1 MIMIRTILPRG
12 SRRRLPGARAGVAA
26 LEFGLLAP
34 VMGIFLMGLVDI
46 ADAIITLHRLN
57 SIVQQTGL
65 MATQMAILPNQQTT
79 LTATQLDQAS
89 SVIYAVIPSL
99 VNQPVYNPDAPG
111 TQAAPPFAVVVS
123 DIVFT
128 PVTGS
133 CTPNE
138 NTNCYTASMA
148 WSVPLQYGMQLNR
161 ACGTVDQTTALAS
174 EAISTKTKLPTSIPT
189 AGVSQGLSSVLV
201 VDVIYQFTPIFA
213 KFVGPLTMRQTAY
226 FNQRSYVAPY
236 IHYIAGSSPGGII
249 CTGYV

>member
-1 MIMIRTILPRG
+1 MTRTVSPCGRT
-12 SRRRLPGARAGVAA
+12 RRLSGARAGVAA

-89 SVIYAVIPSL
+89 SVIYAVIPTL
-99 VNQPVYNPDAPG
+99 VNQQVYNPNGPVNQ
-111 TQAAPPFAVVVS
+111 TPPPFAVVVS

-128 PVTGS
+128 PATGN
-133 CTPNE
+133 CTPGQNA
-138 NTNCYTASMA
+138 NCYTASMA
-148 WSVPLQYGMQLNR
+148 WSVPLQYGRPLNR
-161 ACGTVDQTTALAS
+161 ACGTVNQTTPTGS
-174 EAISTKTKLPTSIPT
+174 EAISTQTQLPTTIPT
-189 AGVSQGLSSVLV
+189 AGVTQGLSSVLV
-201 VDVIYQFTPIFA
+201 VDVLYQFTPIFA
-213 KFVGPLTMRQTAY
+213 KFVGPITMRQTAY

-236 IHYIAGSSPGGII
+236 IHYTAGSSTAGVI